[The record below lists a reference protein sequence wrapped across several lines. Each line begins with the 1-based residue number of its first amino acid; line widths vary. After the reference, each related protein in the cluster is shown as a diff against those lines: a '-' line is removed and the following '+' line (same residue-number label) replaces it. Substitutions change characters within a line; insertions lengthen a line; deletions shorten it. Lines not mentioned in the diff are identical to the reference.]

1 MLEQDLVFSLEQHG
15 VTGKYST
22 SDLTFVLFFC
32 QNKFLNLLG
41 VETQILAFYHVH
53 KYLRGDNCH
62 QDK

>member
-41 VETQILAFYHVH
+41 VENQILAFY
-53 KYLRGDNCH
+53 
-62 QDK
+62 